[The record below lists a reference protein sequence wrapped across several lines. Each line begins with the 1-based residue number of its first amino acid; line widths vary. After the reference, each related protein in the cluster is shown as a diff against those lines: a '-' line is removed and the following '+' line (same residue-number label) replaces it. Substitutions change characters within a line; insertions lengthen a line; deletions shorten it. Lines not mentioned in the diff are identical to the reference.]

1 MFLIPVSILVQFL
14 LFNKIGKL
22 TIRISFFLAFYRS
35 VISFLYTT
43 IFPLNDLTN
52 HYYKNVENCNFDI
65 YSYTKNF
72 FFYTSPANRIYCSF
86 PELSISAL
94 NLFYSTFA
102 AIFIALFISL
112 LSDPKT
118 TFNKNLKNK
127 IYNNRFKK
135 LKNYLFLFFLFDPAL
150 VLFTS
155 AIGKDVI
162 QFCFYVSIILFV
174 TRFNFKSLIC
184 FLIMILFINYSRAY
198 VFLFAAS
205 ALFLAYFLPDIK
217 LSKSILPV
225 KAIFKFSSKIKL
237 VQLMFFA
244 TSIFIVFFVFQNYLL
259 GVLVPR
265 DNAQIDVLNFQSFA
279 TALEYY
285 TLDPGGNFAY
295 PDGSPLLLKY
305 IFFWILPFPG
315 FQTLFSS
322 FVFGS
327 STIFML
333 FLIYQIFRIGLVLN
347 KFYLKFLFASILV
360 FSILFGVVS
369 NNSGLTIRYRT
380 TTLLPAIYL
389 IFHIACQRSL
399 SALDTNNKKLL
410 DN

>member
-1 MFLIPVSILVQFL
+1 MFLIPVSIFIQFL

-22 TIRISFFLAFYRS
+22 SIGIAFSLAFYRS
-35 VISFLYTT
+35 IISFLYIT
-43 IFPLNDLTN
+43 IFPISDLTL
-52 HYYKNVENCNFDI
+52 HYYKNIQDCNFDI
-65 YSYTKNF
+65 DSYTKNI
-72 FFYTSPANRIYCSF
+72 FFYTSPANRIFCSF
-86 PELSISAL
+86 PELSLSAL

-112 LSDPKT
+112 LSDTKT
-118 TFNKNLKNK
+118 TFNKNFKNE
-127 IYNNRFKK
+127 IYNNRFNK

-174 TRFNFKSLIC
+174 TRFNLRSLIYL
-184 FLIMILFINYSRAY
+184 LIMILFINYSRAY

-237 VQLMFFA
+237 VHLISFA
-244 TSIFIVFFVFQNYLL
+244 ISLLIVFFVFQNYLL
-259 GVLVPR
+259 GVLVPK
-265 DNAQIDVLNFQSFA
+265 DNAQIDVLDFQSFA

-285 TLDPGGNFAY
+285 TLSYGGNFAY
-295 PDGSPLLLKY
+295 PDGTPLVLKY

-315 FQTLFSS
+315 LQTLFSS
-322 FVFGS
+322 FIFGS

-333 FLIYQIFRIGLVLN
+333 FLIYQIFRRGVILN
-347 KFYLKFLFASILV
+347 KFYLKFLFSSIIV
-360 FSILFGVVS
+360 FSILFGIVS
-369 NNSGLTIRYRT
+369 NNSGLSIRYRT

-389 IFHIACQRSL
+389 IFHITFLRSL
-399 SALDTNNKKLL
+399 SAQRYK
-410 DN
+410 